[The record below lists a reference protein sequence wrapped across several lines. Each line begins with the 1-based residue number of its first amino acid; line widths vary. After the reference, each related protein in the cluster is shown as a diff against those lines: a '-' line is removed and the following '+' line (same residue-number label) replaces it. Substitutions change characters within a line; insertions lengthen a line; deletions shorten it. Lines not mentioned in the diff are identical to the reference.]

1 MQKILLLSL
10 FSFFFCHSIS
20 QEGINLIKRFEG
32 CYLTAYQDCVGVWTI
47 GYGTTNADKSITG
60 TSIYRGLKISQST
73 ADEWLRLSINKKYA
87 PNVNKFDYIYHWTQN
102 EFDALC
108 SFAYNLGSI
117 DGLVS
122 KGKLAKSSIPS
133 AMKQYVHAGG
143 KRLNGLVRRRNAEA
157 ELFKRNGGY
166 TPTPAP
172 TPAPK
177 PRPKPTSSPPK
188 PRPKPTPKNKR
199 IWLPQVSGYNKN
211 DGRRGYA
218 GIFGRSITGLRVSG
232 GKQYRV
238 HIKGGGWLSSV
249 TGNNQN
255 NLYNGFAGNAA
266 GSAIDAVAISG
277 GIYYA
282 VHIKGGKWLPA
293 VRGYN
298 IKDSRNGYAGIIG
311 REIDAITI
319 KGRTYATCYKG

>member
-1 MQKILLLSL
+1 MQNILLLSL

-133 AMKQYVHAGG
+133 VMKQYVNAGG

-157 ELFKRNGGY
+157 ELFNRNGGY

-172 TPAPK
+172 TP
-177 PRPKPTSSPPK
+177 TPK

-232 GKQYRV
+232 GKPYRV

-255 NLYNGFAGNAA
+255 NLFNGFAGNAA

-277 GIYYA
+277 GIDYA

>member
-133 AMKQYVHAGG
+133 VMKQYVHAGG

-238 HIKGGGWLSSV
+238 HIKGGGLLSSV

>member
-1 MQKILLLSL
+1 MKAILLLSL
-10 FSFFFCHSIS
+10 FSLFLCHSIS
-20 QEGINLIKRFEG
+20 QVGINLIKQFEG
-32 CYLTAYQDCVGVWTI
+32 CYLTAYQDCVWIWTI
-47 GYGTTNADKSITG
+47 GYGTTNADKLITG
-60 TSIYRGLKISQST
+60 TSIYKGLKISQST

-108 SFAYNLGSI
+108 SFAYNIGSI

-122 KGKLAKSSIPS
+122 NGKLPKSSIPS
-133 AMKQYVHAGG
+133 VMKLYVNAKG
-143 KRLNGLVRRRNAEA
+143 KRIKGLVKRRDAEA
-157 ELFKRNGGY
+157 ELFTRNGGY

-172 TPAPK
+172 TPAPN
-177 PRPKPTSSPPK
+177 
-188 PRPKPTPKNKR
+188 PRPKPTPQNKR

-211 DGRRGYA
+211 DGIRGYA

-232 GKQYRV
+232 GRQYRV

-255 NLYNGFAGNAA
+255 DLYNGFAGNSA

-282 VHIKGGKWLPA
+282 AHIKGGKWLPA

-319 KGRTYATCYKG
+319 QGRTYATSYKG